1 MPYNRVLINFI
12 SGEKGV
18 LRMDTVNKIRKA
30 YKKTGK
36 INPAAKKGQCSWA
49 TAKKIIEK
57 SPEELAK
64 RGKRNTASKLI
75 TNEVIEAIEK
85 IFRDEDEKKV
95 HKKQKHKTP
104 AILIKLKEAGIY
116 HGSLRHMERT
126 VAGLRQK
133 HSHAISPPKS
143 FLELDFE
150 NGKYLQVDHG
160 EVEFELNN
168 IRMKGYIFVASVPGA
183 VLRYCQVYLTKA
195 QEAWGKFH
203 DDCFRFFNGVF
214 PFCVYDNDG
223 AICIPGKGISNQF
236 LSDVENYYNFEA
248 IFCNKASG
256 WEKGSVENA
265 VGYCRRNFLPGLP
278 SFECLGNLNDY
289 LKRCSHQDRGGN
301 HYKEDVSKEI
311 LFEDM
316 RKNLLP
322 LPSVKKWEKIES
334 LKVSSLQ
341 TVRYDSYQ
349 YSVPE
354 RFVGSNLKAFISVDT
369 IILFSEEE
377 KVYEHQRFYYEKID
391 ALMFEHYLDQ
401 LSRKPGAFKFA
412 KVVRCTSF
420 SVDLTEVK
428 ERLEAKLDERQAVK
442 EFIQILLLKRVT
454 PHETFDLALKMAI
467 SYGGINSNAI
477 SLIIKQLEIG
487 ERIDNCPDAL
497 LPEHLLVHK
506 MKDYDLKIYQQLLPA
521 GGFE

>member
-1 MPYNRVLINFI
+1 
-12 SGEKGV
+12 
-18 LRMDTVNKIRKA
+18 MDTVNKIKKA
-30 YKKTGK
+30 YKQSGK
-36 INPAAKKGQCSWA
+36 INSAAKVGQCSWA
-49 TAKKIIEK
+49 TAKKIIETPSEK
-57 SPEELAK
+57 LSQ
-64 RGKRNTASKLI
+64 RGKRNTVSKLI

-85 IFRDEDEKKV
+85 IFLDEEEKNV
-95 HKKQKHKTP
+95 HRKQRHKTP

-116 HGSLRHMERT
+116 QGSLRHLKRI
-126 VAGLRQK
+126 VAEIRK
-133 HSHAISPPKS
+133 SHGQSLPPKS
-143 FLELDFE
+143 FLDLSFE

-160 EVEFELNN
+160 EVEFEVNKV
-168 IRMKGYIFVASVPGA
+168 RMKGYLYVASVPGVA
-183 VLRYCQVYLTKA
+183 IRYCQVYLTKA

-223 AICIPGKGISNQF
+223 AICVPGKGISNLF
-236 LSDVENYYNFEA
+236 FSDVENYYNFQA
-248 IFCNKASG
+248 IYCNKASG

-278 SFECLGNLNDY
+278 SYESLNNLNDY

-301 HYKEDVSKEI
+301 HYKEDVSKEF

-316 RKNLLP
+316 SKNLLP
-322 LPSVKKWEKIES
+322 LPAVKKWEKIES

-349 YSVPE
+349 YSVHE
-354 RFVGSNLKAFISVDT
+354 RYVGSVLKAFISVDT
-369 IILFSEEE
+369 ICLFLDDE
-377 KVYEHQRFYYEKID
+377 KVYEHQRFYFEKMD
-391 ALMFEHYLDQ
+391 ALIMEHYLDQ
-401 LSRKPGAFKFA
+401 LFRKPGAYKFA
-412 KVVRCTSF
+412 KVVQFTSF
-420 SVDLTEVK
+420 SADLTEVK
-428 ERLEAKLDERQAVK
+428 ERLEAKLGEKQAIK

-454 PHETFDLALKMAI
+454 PNEIFDLALKMAI

-477 SLIIKQLEIG
+477 GLIIKQLEITD
-487 ERIDNCPDAL
+487 RIENCPDAL

-506 MKDYDLKIYQQLLPA
+506 MRDYDLKIYQQLLPA

>member
-1 MPYNRVLINFI
+1 
-12 SGEKGV
+12 
-18 LRMDTVNKIRKA
+18 MDTVNKIKRA
-30 YKKTGK
+30 FKKTGNINSSAK
-36 INPAAKKGQCSWA
+36 IGQCSWA
-49 TAKKIIEK
+49 TAKKVIE
-57 SPEELAK
+57 SSTEQLAQ
-64 RGKRNTASKLI
+64 RGTRNTPSRLI
-75 TNEVIEAIEK
+75 TNEVIQAIEK
-85 IFRDEDEKKV
+85 ILHDEQEKKV
-95 HKKQKHKTP
+95 HRKQRHKTP

-116 HGSLRHMERT
+116 EGSYRHLRRVISEIRKSQS
-126 VAGLRQK
+126 L
-133 HSHAISPPKS
+133 SLSPPKS
-143 FLELDFE
+143 FLDLNFE
-150 NGKYLQVDHG
+150 NGKYLQFDHG
-160 EVEFELNN
+160 EVEFELNKVR
-168 IRMKGYIFVASVPGA
+168 IKGYLFVASVPGA
-183 VLRYCQVYLTKA
+183 AIRYCQVYLTKA

-203 DDCFRFFNGVF
+203 DDCFLFFNGVF

-223 AICIPGKGISNQF
+223 AICAPGKGISNQF

-278 SFECLGNLNDY
+278 SFDSLNNLNDY
-289 LKRCSHQDRGGN
+289 LKSCSNQDLGGN

-311 LFEDM
+311 LFENLS
-316 RKNLLP
+316 KNLLP
-322 LPSVKKWEKIES
+322 LPASKKWEKIEF

-341 TVRYDSYQ
+341 TVRYGSYQ

-354 RFVGSNLKAFISVDT
+354 RFVGSNLKALISVDT
-369 IILFSEEE
+369 VVLFSDEE

-391 ALMFEHYLDQ
+391 ALIFEHYLDQ

-412 KVVRCTSF
+412 KVVQCTSF
-420 SVDLTEVK
+420 SDDLTEVK
-428 ERLEAKLDERQAVK
+428 NRLEAKLDERRAVK
-442 EFIQILLLKRVT
+442 EFIQILLIKRVT

-477 SLIIKQLEIG
+477 SLIIKQLEIS
-487 ERIDNCPDAL
+487 EKINECPDAL

-506 MKDYDLKIYQQLLPA
+506 MKDYDLKIYQQLLPE